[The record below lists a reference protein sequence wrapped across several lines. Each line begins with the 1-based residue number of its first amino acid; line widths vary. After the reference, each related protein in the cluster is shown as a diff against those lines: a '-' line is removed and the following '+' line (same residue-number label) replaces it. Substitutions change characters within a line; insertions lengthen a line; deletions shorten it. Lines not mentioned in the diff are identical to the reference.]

1 MSSQQKDA
9 YYFSHDAN
17 ARHDP
22 KIVKLRRSMGIEGYG
37 IYFMIIEYL
46 REQNEYKL
54 KLSSIPDFAYEIQ
67 TEESKVSQLV
77 NDFDLFTIEGDSF
90 YSNRLKRSMDQLN
103 EKRRKLSES
112 GKNGNAKRWGK
123 TQPDSQTITKVSPP
137 DLNPIALKESK
148 VKEIK
153 EKNSK
158 KFIPP
163 TLDEVKE
170 YFKENGYREE
180 VAIKA
185 YNYYKEG
192 NWIDGQG
199 NNVLNWKQKMLAVWL
214 KEENLIPT
222 QKPRKFVA

>member
-1 MSSQQKDA
+1 
-9 YYFSHDAN
+9 
-17 ARHDP
+17 
-22 KIVKLRRSMGIEGYG
+22 MGIEGYG

-67 TEESKVSQLV
+67 TEESKVTQIV

-123 TQPDSQTITKVSPP
+123 TQPDRKIITKVSPP
-137 DLNPIALKESK
+137 DRNPIALNESK
-148 VKEIK
+148 VKEVK

-170 YFKENGYREE
+170 YFKEKGYKESA
-180 VAIKA
+180 AIKA
-185 YNYYKEG
+185 FNYYKEG
-192 NWIDGQG
+192 DWIDGKG
-199 NNVLNWKQKMLAVWL
+199 NIVRNWKQKMMSVWL
-214 KEENLIPT
+214 KDENLIERTRPL
-222 QKPRKFVA
+222 KFIA